1 MPDPPAKSAPA
12 ASPVASPAAKTA
24 TAAAATTAVKAATT
38 AAASKLPDDI
48 SKHMHGLYGDDEMFG
63 FNHTDLPSSKF
74 DSSKYKYNADDYKWD
89 SKYDYLGQMDWKH
102 RWMDRAYHALT
113 IICILII
120 ASWVLQFIMY
130 RKHDVLEWIK
140 RRRMAAKVPA
150 RAHVTCGLRRLPPIP
165 VTDRVRSCPVLPQ
178 YKRVKKH
185 EGLAPADEAGPDTM
199 SGGESGGEEEIGLL
213 EIVTSSFTSDASVP
227 CVVDLGDGKAT
238 RTCEAYVGT
247 LEKVSELPFMLT
259 EACRAS
265 GDPELGA
272 LSLVDLYLK
281 DRIKLEY
288 TSGSGNGDVKKVGK
302 YGETTPDMLLKAK
315 GFRVTVLAQTTR

>member
-1 MPDPPAKSAPA
+1 MCY
-12 ASPVASPAAKTA
+12 
-24 TAAAATTAVKAATT
+24 
-38 AAASKLPDDI
+38 LWR
-48 SKHMHGLYGDDEMFG
+48 
-63 FNHTDLPSSKF
+63 PS
-74 DSSKYKYNADDYKWD
+74 
-89 SKYDYLGQMDWKH
+89 
-102 RWMDRAYHALT
+102 RA
-113 IICILII
+113 
-120 ASWVLQFIMY
+120 
-130 RKHDVLEWIK
+130 
-140 RRRMAAKVPA
+140 
-150 RAHVTCGLRRLPPIP
+150 
-165 VTDRVRSCPVLPQ
+165 Q

-185 EGLAPADEAGPDTM
+185 EGLTPADESGPDTM
-199 SGGESGGEEEIGLL
+199 SGGEDEEIGLL
-213 EIVTSSFTSDASVP
+213 EVVTSSFTSDASVP

-288 TSGSGNGDVKKVGK
+288 TSGSGKGEVKKVGK
-302 YGETTPDMLLKAK
+302 FGETTPDMLLKAK